1 MHQFI
6 YEDEYRGQP
15 RKLLILKP
23 VEGTDYRVFEDAN
36 FMGSIRPVAEGGSI
50 VRWKTEYNVL
60 KPIAKKIGE
69 YVESCLAQMVE
80 ED

>member
-23 VEGTDYRVFEDAN
+23 GEGTDYRVFEDAN
-36 FMGSIRPVAEGGSI
+36 FLGSIRPVAKGESA
-50 VRWKTEYNVL
+50 VVWKTEYNVL
-60 KPIAKKIGE
+60 KPIVKKIGD
-69 YVESCLAQMVE
+69 YVESCLAQLTE